1 MFWTVGW
8 KNKEFYQYFQTF
20 FTPTFNRENNKQR
33 WQSSFVAARR
43 LFDIQYTR
51 MWANQK
57 KWCCALSWLM
67 HQSLNVVSQLFLA
80 CQSPLVCWLL
90 CVLSSVITFYHGA
103 CGRAPWRSWSRCLD
117 FSVFANGKWAFSEYI
132 SLTPWPV
139 NILDSLV
146 CAGCVRCISRFTFC
160 FQQSCADGME
170 HIWEKCVRNFPAVGP
185 LLLLLLLFPPCSIT
199 AAPIRTHDRINS
211 RDCG

>member
-8 KNKEFYQYFQTF
+8 KKTRNSTSIFRHFLNQHFTGEIISNADSHHSSQPEDCLTF
-20 FTPTFNRENNKQR
+20 ST
-33 WQSSFVAARR
+33 W
-43 LFDIQYTR
+43 

-57 KWCCALSWLM
+57 KWCCALSWLI
-67 HQSLNVVSQLFLA
+67 HQSLNVVLQLFLA
-80 CQSPLVCWLL
+80 VQSPLVCWLL
-90 CVLSSVITFYHGA
+90 CVSSSVITFYHGA
-103 CGRAPWRSWSRCLD
+103 CGRAPRRSWSRRLD

-160 FQQSCADGME
+160 FQQSCANTWRHGTHLGEM
-170 HIWEKCVRNFPAVGP
+170 
-185 LLLLLLLFPPCSIT
+185 CS
-199 AAPIRTHDRINS
+199 
-211 RDCG
+211 